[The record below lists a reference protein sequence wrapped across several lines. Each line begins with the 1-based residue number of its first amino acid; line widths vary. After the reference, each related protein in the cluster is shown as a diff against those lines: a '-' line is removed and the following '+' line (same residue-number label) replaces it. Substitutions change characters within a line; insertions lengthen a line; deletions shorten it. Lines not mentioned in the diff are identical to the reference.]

1 MTSVRLRYVH
11 GYIDR
16 HGMPR
21 FYFRRAGFKTVR
33 LPGLPGSEQFLEA
46 YQSALGAAPRM
57 AIAPDRS
64 PTGSVS
70 AAIGGYFASAAFEG
84 LADTSSRMRRR
95 LLEHFRNEHGQ
106 KRIAKL
112 ERRHIVAMMDAKAK
126 TPGAARVFLSAI
138 RCLMRYAVS
147 VGLRADD
154 PSAGIRI
161 PKLKGDGFY
170 TWSEQDIAAFEVR
183 HPVGTKARLAFALL
197 LYSAQRRADVV
208 QMGRQHI
215 TDGMLRV
222 RQRKTGRTLAIPIHS
237 ELRAVL
243 DAMPCESLTFLVT
256 RTGRP
261 FHPDRFTHWFAD
273 RCKEAGLP
281 PRASVHGLRKAA
293 ARRLAEAGCSA
304 SVIAS
309 ISGHASLR
317 EVQRYVAGADQMRL
331 AVQGIEAIKGT
342 RSG

>member
-1 MTSVRLRYVH
+1 
-11 GYIDR
+11 
-16 HGMPR
+16 
-21 FYFRRAGFKTVR
+21 
-33 LPGLPGSEQFLEA
+33 
-46 YQSALGAAPRM
+46 
-57 AIAPDRS
+57 
-64 PTGSVS
+64 
-70 AAIGGYFASAAFEG
+70 
-84 LADTSSRMRRR
+84 
-95 LLEHFRNEHGQ
+95 
-106 KRIAKL
+106 
-112 ERRHIVAMMDAKAK
+112 MMDAKAK
-126 TPGAARVFLSAI
+126 TPGAARVFLSAV

-154 PSAGIRI
+154 PSAGIGI

-170 TWSEQDIAAFEVR
+170 SWSEQDIAAFEIR
-183 HPVGTKARLAFALL
+183 HPLGTKARLAFALL

-215 TDGMLRV
+215 ADGMLRV
-222 RQRKTGRTLAIPIHS
+222 RQRKTGKTLAIPIHS

-309 ISGHASLR
+309 ITGHASLR